1 MKKWLVGLMSVG
13 MLAAAAWGQT
23 VWFNE
28 INYDPA
34 GTDTAGT
41 EWLEVAGLAGVDLSS
56 YVVVLYNGANSNVY
70 GTTTL
75 SGVIDNEGCG
85 YGAVELVYATDNSLQ
100 NGAPDGLALA
110 QVSGGVTTLVQF
122 ISYEGAF
129 TGVGGPANGV
139 LSANI
144 GSQVNTNLTLQ
155 LTGTATNYAGFAW
168 ATNAASMGTL
178 NANQAITG
186 CTPTPQ
192 TNVSFFASGATVNE
206 DQGTYQVTVYKSVA
220 AGDVSGQIALSGSA
234 TEGAGADY
242 TIDTTNFTMNGATTS
257 ATFTVTINDDADSEA
272 AENIVMTLA
281 NVVGAGTASPSVFTL
296 GINASDVALYS
307 IAIAPPTNGTVTTTP
322 ATEAAAGATVTI
334 HATPAGGYVV
344 GSITVTDADAGNVT
358 VTGNT
363 FTMPAKAVTV
373 AVTFQVAPAGGALII
388 SQYYEGSG
396 SFNKWIEIYN
406 PGASAVDLL
415 AGGYRIGTW
424 NNAAREGWKTNGA
437 ATLTVV
443 LSNSISA
450 GGTYLISPSGA
461 DTPAYAAANQ
471 TAALAFNGDD
481 SVVLYTGATYNYAN
495 VVDAFGVTNA
505 STTFGENKS
514 FVRTNTVTVG
524 VTTDYN
530 AADWIQFTTNAVDSA
545 AEGVNERIGYHS
557 TGAAVFGVTFN
568 KTTGFTVEQGASDSV
583 TATAANGTA
592 PYSYT
597 WNSTLGSSFYTTNA
611 GVFTILATAPV
622 GGYTSTVVATD
633 SGAQS
638 VTNSI
643 GFSVVTPAPKY
654 AIAIVTNAP
663 ANGTVT
669 TTPATE
675 AAAGATVTVNAT
687 PAGGYRVATITVSD
701 IGILPGTT
709 FTMPGAPAT
718 VTVDFEAYVAPDVL
732 LDFETNST
740 LSASTY
746 AAGTSTVNSIS
757 FAHQRILRGNAVN
770 DRVHGVYAGR
780 LYPQTGTNAF
790 LYNTAAFAEPI
801 TKISFWHANYG
812 TENGTTF
819 KVQVGSDGVSWADVG
834 SVVDPESTNLTEV
847 VLDSIP
853 ANATYFQFI
862 TVSGT
867 ARMNIDDIGLFFG
880 APVLGVTANR
890 TNGFVVAEG
899 STDSITATAANGT
912 APYSYS
918 WSSTLGSS
926 YRTTNGNVFTI
937 LATAPT
943 GSYSATVT
951 ATDSTLATA
960 QKTVTFQ
967 VKGGGSGD
975 PAVLVSGSLS
985 GTVGVQMNLTITLTN
1000 GTAADWYID
1009 LKDPDVLDD
1018 YSYGWTAPA
1027 FSLTP
1032 TKVGTY
1038 SLTATAVDGGD
1049 TPIATKTVSL
1059 TVSAA
1064 GGDPVIPPFALTLN
1078 GTGNFNFAVPSG
1090 YALSRVLGADASLN
1104 DKSLVWSNLTANVHY
1119 TNTAG
1124 NVTILTIPNSRKIL
1138 RIGLTPSP

>member
-13 MLAAAAWGQT
+13 MLAAAAWGDLT
-23 VWFNE
+23 S
-28 INYDPA
+28 PA
-34 GTDTAGT
+34 TLPVEYA
-41 EWLEVAGLAGVDLSS
+41 
-56 YVVVLYNGANSNVY
+56 GANGWSNATLDAMTGWDATGLGTPYTGAGASAKMDAAGDNVIIRFDSAPGDIVY
-70 GTTTL
+70 SLRRSDGGAITNTFEGKLQEGADTNSWSDVRTFNGSEFVGTLVLFTNTL
-75 SGVIDNEGCG
+75 SPSSRYVKFVYSTKAGGQNLGLG
-85 YGAVELVYATDNSLQ
+85 YVKIASGSGAAT
-100 NGAPDGLALA
+100 
-110 QVSGGVTTLVQF
+110 
-122 ISYEGAF
+122 
-129 TGVGGPANGV
+129 
-139 LSANI
+139 
-144 GSQVNTNLTLQ
+144 
-155 LTGTATNYAGFAW
+155 
-168 ATNAASMGTL
+168 
-178 NANQAITG
+178 
-186 CTPTPQ
+186 
-192 TNVSFFASGATVNE
+192 TNVKFSASGATVNE
-206 DQGTYQVTVYKSVA
+206 DQGTYPVTVYKTLA
-220 AGDVSGQIALSGSA
+220 EGNVSGQIALSGSA
-234 TEGAGADY
+234 TLGAGADY

-257 ATFTVTINDDADSEA
+257 ATFTVTINNDADSEA
-272 AENIVMTLA
+272 AENIILTLA

-296 GINASDVALYS
+296 GINASDVALYA
-307 IAIAPPTNGTVTTTP
+307 IAITPPVNGTVTTTP
-322 ATEAAAGATVTI
+322 ATEAAAGATVTVN
-334 HATPAGGYVV
+334 ATPAGGYAV

-373 AVTFQVAPAGGALII
+373 AVTFQVAAAGGALII
-388 SQYYEGSG
+388 SQYYEGTSN
-396 SFNKWIEIYN
+396 NKWIEIYN
-406 PGASAVDLL
+406 PGASAIDLQA
-415 AGGYRIGTW
+415 AGFRLGSW
-424 NNAAREGWKTNGA
+424 NNANREGWKTATA
-437 ATLTVV
+437 ADLTVV

-450 GGTYLISPSGA
+450 GGTYVVRHGSA
-461 DTPAYAAANQ
+461 TNPAYATANQ
-471 TAALAFNGDD
+471 IATWSFNGDD
-481 SVVLYTGATYNYAN
+481 SVVLYTGSTYAVGAIVDVLGMTATNGMDRSLVRKN
-495 VVDAFGVTNA
+495 TI
-505 STTFGENKS
+505 TT
-514 FVRTNTVTVG
+514 G
-524 VTTDYN
+524 VTTDFN
-530 AADWIQFTTNAVDSA
+530 AADWDEFTLAEVEA
-545 AEGVNERIGYHS
+545 AGATVNERIGYHS

-568 KTTGFTVEQGASDSV
+568 KTTGFAVEQGTSDSV

-643 GFSVVTPAPKY
+643 GFSVAAPAPKY

-687 PAGGYRVATITVSD
+687 PAGGYRVATITVSG
-701 IGILPGTT
+701 IGVLPGTT

-757 FAHQRILRGNAVN
+757 FAHQRILRGNAAN

-790 LYNTAAFAEPI
+790 LYNTAALAEPI

-819 KVQVGSDGVSWADVG
+819 KVQVGSDGVSWTDVG

-880 APVLGVTANR
+880 APVLGVTVNR

-951 ATDSTLATA
+951 ATDSTMATA

-967 VKGGGSGD
+967 VKGGSSGD
-975 PAVLVSGSLS
+975 PAVVIGGSLS

-1038 SLTATAVDGGD
+1038 SLTATAVDGGG
-1049 TPIATKTVSL
+1049 TTIAAKTVAL

-1064 GGDPVIPPFALTLN
+1064 GGDPVIAPVALALN
-1078 GTGNFNFAVPSG
+1078 GTGNFSFAVPSG
-1090 YALSRVLGADASLN
+1090 YALSRVLGADTSLN

-1138 RIGLTPSP
+1138 RIGVTPSP